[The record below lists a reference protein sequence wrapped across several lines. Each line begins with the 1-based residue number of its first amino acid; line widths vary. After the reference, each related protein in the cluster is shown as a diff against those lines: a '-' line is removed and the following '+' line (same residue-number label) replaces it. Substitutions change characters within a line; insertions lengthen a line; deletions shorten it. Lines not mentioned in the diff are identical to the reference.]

1 VAYKIRFA
9 VNPKQRENLAKY
21 SYDISKIVVALLVL
35 GPLTRPE
42 QVTVAGSLWSVVGAI
57 AFLLLGLALDY
68 KEKKP

>member
-1 VAYKIRFA
+1 M
-9 VNPKQRENLAKY
+9 NPKQRENLAKY
-21 SYDISKIVVALLVL
+21 CYDISKVVVALLVL

-42 QVTVAGSLWSVVGAI
+42 LVTTAGFLWSIVGAI